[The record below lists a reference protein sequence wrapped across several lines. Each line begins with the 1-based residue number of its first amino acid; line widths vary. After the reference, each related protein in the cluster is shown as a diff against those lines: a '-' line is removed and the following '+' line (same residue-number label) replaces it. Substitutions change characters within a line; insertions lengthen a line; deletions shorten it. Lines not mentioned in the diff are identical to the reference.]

1 MIRRPPRSTRT
12 DTLVPY
18 TTLFRSLVAA
28 AMTGGCVTAT
38 HARPGTL
45 DAVLDKL
52 VEAGADVGTRGDS
65 ITVDMR
71 GRRPKAVDIVTAPHP
86 GFPTDMQAQFMAMNC
101 IAEGVG
107 IVDETI
113 FENRFM
119 HVQELVRLGA
129 ELHVDG
135 HRSTVTGVPTLSG
148 APVMAPDLRAS
159 ASLILAGLAAEGEPV
174 IHRTYPLDPGYAT
187 LHRPTSRL

>member
-71 GRRPKAVDIVTAPHP
+71 SEEHTSELQSLMRISYAV
-86 GFPTDMQAQFMAMNC
+86 FCLKKNNKQ
-101 IAEGVG
+101 
-107 IVDETI
+107 TI
-113 FENRFM
+113 QTNY
-119 HVQELVRLGA
+119 
-129 ELHVDG
+129 
-135 HRSTVTGVPTLSG
+135 TK
-148 APVMAPDLRAS
+148 
-159 ASLILAGLAAEGEPV
+159 
-174 IHRTYPLDPGYAT
+174 
-187 LHRPTSRL
+187 